1 MSPQTTTLR
10 KGKMSGDFKTP
21 RLKALQTIQ
30 QHRQQQKESES
41 RTITKLIEQ
50 DVLTHEAISKM
61 YAIASMRESWLKI
74 QDQ

>member
-1 MSPQTTTLR
+1 M
-10 KGKMSGDFKTP
+10 
-21 RLKALQTIQ
+21 ALQTIQ

-41 RTITKLIEQ
+41 RAIAKLIEQ
-50 DVLTHEAISKM
+50 DVLTHEAIAKM